1 MSITLQAI
9 VLVAAVVALSVVAV
23 DSLDIWEWEKFAQN
37 DGTVSEYTADKSV
50 YASDADAEKSATI
63 SVTGTATASVD
74 PDIFTVR
81 LGVSTQ
87 DKNAGMALSSNSER
101 HKFSAFGGLDSLVS
115 MSEMPTGSPV
125 ACVGV
130 NKAENAGI
138 YAAKIL
144 ANEFPD
150 IAVKLVKF
158 KNSRHDEVLE
168 ESEKMRKRG
177 IKKFSN

>member
-63 SVTGTATASVD
+63 SVTGLQQSVD

-87 DKNAGMALSSNSER
+87 DKNARNG
-101 HKFSAFGGLDSLVS
+101 
-115 MSEMPTGSPV
+115 T
-125 ACVGV
+125 
-130 NKAENAGI
+130 I
-138 YAAKIL
+138 
-144 ANEFPD
+144 
-150 IAVKLVKF
+150 VKLKTMASPC
-158 KNSRHDEVLE
+158 NR
-168 ESEKMRKRG
+168 R
-177 IKKFSN
+177 SNNGVQCKE

>member
-9 VLVAAVVALSVVAV
+9 VLAAAVVALSVVAV

-81 LGVSTQ
+81 L
-87 DKNAGMALSSNSER
+87 A
-101 HKFSAFGGLDSLVS
+101 
-115 MSEMPTGSPV
+115 
-125 ACVGV
+125 
-130 NKAENAGI
+130 
-138 YAAKIL
+138 
-144 ANEFPD
+144 
-150 IAVKLVKF
+150 
-158 KNSRHDEVLE
+158 
-168 ESEKMRKRG
+168 
-177 IKKFSN
+177 

>member
-87 DKNAGMALSSNSER
+87 DKNAGMLAALLR
-101 HKFSAFGGLDSLVS
+101 GMIQVGQRQRLLILKTFGRI
-115 MSEMPTGSPV
+115 
-125 ACVGV
+125 
-130 NKAENAGI
+130 KQ
-138 YAAKIL
+138 KIL
-144 ANEFPD
+144 KCTIMQKLNEKTF
-150 IAVKLVKF
+150 
-158 KNSRHDEVLE
+158 
-168 ESEKMRKRG
+168 
-177 IKKFSN
+177 

>member
-87 DKNAGMALSSNSER
+87 DKNAGMALSSNSKTMENVI
-101 HKFSAFGGLDSLVS
+101 A
-115 MSEMPTGSPV
+115 
-125 ACVGV
+125 GV
-130 NKAENAGI
+130 MGAGI
-138 YAAKIL
+138 NRDEISTSSLKVYPVYGDYDYDK
-144 ANEFPD
+144 NESPIVGFTV
-150 IAVKLVKF
+150 AT
-158 KNSRHDEVLE
+158 
-168 ESEKMRKRG
+168 MRC
-177 IKKFSN
+177 

>member
-74 PDIFTVR
+74 PHFPLSLSLTIVPFLHFYPVCSR
-81 LGVSTQ
+81 QVS
-87 DKNAGMALSSNSER
+87 
-101 HKFSAFGGLDSLVS
+101 
-115 MSEMPTGSPV
+115 P
-125 ACVGV
+125 
-130 NKAENAGI
+130 
-138 YAAKIL
+138 
-144 ANEFPD
+144 
-150 IAVKLVKF
+150 
-158 KNSRHDEVLE
+158 
-168 ESEKMRKRG
+168 
-177 IKKFSN
+177 

>member
-87 DKNAGMALSSNSER
+87 DKNAGMALSIFTVSGPSPYTLASLA
-101 HKFSAFGGLDSLVS
+101 KTSLDTI
-115 MSEMPTGSPV
+115 MHG
-125 ACVGV
+125 
-130 NKAENAGI
+130 
-138 YAAKIL
+138 
-144 ANEFPD
+144 
-150 IAVKLVKF
+150 
-158 KNSRHDEVLE
+158 
-168 ESEKMRKRG
+168 
-177 IKKFSN
+177 